1 LISHD
6 SWSANIEAIRC
17 AHTLKSFFAGI
28 DSLKDLILRPCY
40 TVAPRSYQGAYIQ
53 AQAILDDQISEL
65 RPPYTESSLHID
77 QRAAAILRF
86 ESDMLLKHL
95 RRIRSKTKNVLKWL
109 KLGFKSAD
117 VLLGTLQSFFPPL
130 AFVKEFK
137 EQLENFVSEVDAPE
151 RASTKLFESL
161 VPKEKSRTKI
171 RTRAKT
177 RPKNKKISLIS

>member
-1 LISHD
+1 
-6 SWSANIEAIRC
+6 
-17 AHTLKSFFAGI
+17 
-28 DSLKDLILRPCY
+28 
-40 TVAPRSYQGAYIQ
+40 
-53 AQAILDDQISEL
+53 
-65 RPPYTESSLHID
+65 
-77 QRAAAILRF
+77 
-86 ESDMLLKHL
+86 M
-95 RRIRSKTKNVLKWL
+95 

-130 AFVKEFK
+130 AFVEEFK